1 MAVLYLRGEDGAF
14 YPVQTIQGEP
24 GLAPHIGA
32 NGNWWIGET
41 DTGVPAR
48 GEGSGDMLVSTYDAD
63 GSVAAA
69 GGIKQYVAAH
79 GGSSEGGS
87 TDLTGYA
94 KEDWVKEQLPKNL
107 SDLNEDA
114 AHRTVTDEEKNA
126 WSGKSNFSGSYND
139 LTDKPDLFS
148 GKYEDLTGKPTL
160 FSGSYNDLTE
170 KPTIPNGD
178 MMASAYDPY
187 GTVAAAGGI
196 VDYVAAHAGGADQT
210 VVEGTGTATATSS
223 THTVLNTSTV
233 TWKKVGHICFVKCD
247 LEISPAS
254 NGYQYYT
261 INLTGL
267 PISQEGI
274 MIGKVNYC
282 VASYTRNPTE
292 EQLTTNGAGL
302 TLMLGFDTTI
312 TSNLQLEYS
321 IIGYAE

>member
-1 MAVLYLRGEDGAF
+1 MILYLKNKDTGQWESVPALVGPPGETP
-14 YPVQTIQGEP
+14 Y
-24 GLAPHIGA
+24 IGA
-32 NGNWWIGET
+32 NGHWWIGET

-48 GEGSGDMLVSTYDAD
+48 GEGSGDMLVATYDAD

-94 KEDWVKEQLPKNL
+94 KETWVAENYQPKGEYLTEVPEGYAKTADIPTSLSQLSPDAN
-107 SDLNEDA
+107 NQRVA
-114 AHRTVTDEEKNA
+114 AHEKAYWNN
-126 WSGKSNFSGSYND
+126 KSDFSGSYND
-139 LTDKPDLFS
+139 LTDKPA
-148 GKYEDLTGKPTL
+148 
-160 FSGSYNDLTE
+160 
-170 KPTIPNGD
+170 IPNGD

-196 VDYVAAHAGGADQT
+196 VDYVAEHAGGADQT
-210 VVEGTGTATATSS
+210 VEEGTGTATATSS
-223 THTVLNTSTV
+223 THAVLSTSSV
-233 TWKKVGHICFVKCD
+233 TWKKVGNLCFVKCD

-267 PISQEGI
+267 PISQEGV

-282 VASYTRNPTE
+282 VASYTRSPTQ
-292 EQLTTNGAGL
+292 EQLTTNGSGI
-302 TLMLGFDTTI
+302 TLQLGFDAAI
-312 TSNLQLEYS
+312 TSNLELEYS